1 MEEWFTWRNDLGDG
15 SFYEK
20 SLPLSLWRVACE
32 KFWGQ
37 NFYKGGRN
45 VIPVKK
51 KLLRVNL

>member
-1 MEEWFTWRNDLGDG
+1 MEEWFTWRNDFGDG

-20 SLPLSLWRVACE
+20 SLPLSLWGVACG

-37 NFYKGGRN
+37 NFFKGGRN

-51 KLLRVNL
+51 LLRVNL